1 MPPDVTLEAIVD
13 PSRRQILDTLS
24 GGERPVQTLVDLLP
38 MSQPRVSK
46 HLRVLRQ
53 AGLVEARAE
62 GQRRFYRVS
71 PEPLMELDL
80 WLEPYRQMW
89 QRSLDRLEEQLD
101 DNEKGKRQ

>member
-1 MPPDVTLEAIVD
+1 MAPDATLEAIAD
-13 PSRRQILDTLS
+13 PSRRRILDALS
-24 GGERPVQTLVDLLP
+24 SGEQPVQALVERLP
-38 MSQPRVSK
+38 MSQPGVSK

-71 PEPLMELDL
+71 PEPLMELDA

-89 QRSLDRLEEQLD
+89 EQSLDHLEKHLD
-101 DNEKGKRQ
+101 NNERGRRQ